1 MSMYIEP
8 IDGTEHLVDV
18 VAEFKLARKL
28 QYDYEW
34 DQNSEQAEFY
44 RQRATYYGRLKDE
57 GVLYDPKF

>member
-1 MSMYIEP
+1 MYINS
-8 IDGTEHLVDV
+8 IDTTIHLTDV
-18 VAEFKLARKL
+18 IAEFKLARKL

-34 DQNSEQAEFY
+34 DENSEQADFY

>member
-1 MSMYIEP
+1 MYINS
-8 IDGTEHLVDV
+8 IDTTVHLTDV
-18 VAEFKLARKL
+18 IAEFKLARKL

-34 DQNSEQAEFY
+34 DENSEQADFY